1 MSTWLQAAAVFT
13 AVAVADFAWTK
24 YMMHAAA
31 KHPHRAALWNSVI
44 IALGSVS
51 VVSYTENHW
60 MLIPALL
67 GAYVGT
73 YVAVRRG

>member
-1 MSTWLQAAAVFT
+1 MNVWLQGVVVF
-13 AVAVADFAWTK
+13 VAVMAADFAWTK
-24 YMMHAAA
+24 YMMYAAA
-31 KHPHRAALWNSVI
+31 KNPHRAALWNTVI

-67 GAYVGT
+67 GAYLGT
-73 YVAVRRG
+73 YVAVKRG